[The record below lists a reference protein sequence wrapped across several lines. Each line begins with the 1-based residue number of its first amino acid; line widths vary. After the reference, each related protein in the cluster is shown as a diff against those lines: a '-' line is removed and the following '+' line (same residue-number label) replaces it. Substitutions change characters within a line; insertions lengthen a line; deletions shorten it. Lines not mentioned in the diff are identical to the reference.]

1 MIEFTSPSAPGSSG
15 ENFSNKENEGDLL
28 AFVGPI
34 VKAEV
39 DTKMGPAIVAQ
50 PQRIDNID
58 TGAVYTEAWVFGVV
72 IVGQL
77 TDTPGDVFL
86 GRLGR
91 GVAGEGRSAPWILED
106 PTEADRA
113 AATAFYDQP
122 RTTHRDRAAAAAA
135 DEPF

>member
-1 MIEFTSPSAPGSSG
+1 MQFTAPAAPGSG
-15 ENFSNKENEGDLL
+15 ENFSNKDNEGDLL
-28 AFVGPI
+28 AIHGPI

-58 TGAVYTEAWVFGVV
+58 TGAVYTDAWVFGVV